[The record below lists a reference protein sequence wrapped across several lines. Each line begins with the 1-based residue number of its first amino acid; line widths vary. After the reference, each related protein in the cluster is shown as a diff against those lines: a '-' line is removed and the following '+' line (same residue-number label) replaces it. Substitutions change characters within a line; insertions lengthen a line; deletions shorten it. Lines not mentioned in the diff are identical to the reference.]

1 MSNAHVETYYL
12 ADLGEGLTEAFVQ
25 EILVKAG
32 DVIEIFTPVAVI
44 ETEKSEIEINSPFA
58 GTVTRV
64 AATPNEYINVG
75 DPIIEVEV
83 TGE

>member
-1 MSNAHVETYYL
+1 MSGARVETFHL
-12 ADLGEGLTEAFVQ
+12 ADLGEGLIEAFVQ
-25 EILVKAG
+25 EILVQVG
-32 DVIEIFTPVAVI
+32 DVIEMFAPVAVI
-44 ETEKSEIEINSPFA
+44 ETEKSTVEITSPFA

-64 AATPNEYINVG
+64 AATTNEYINVG